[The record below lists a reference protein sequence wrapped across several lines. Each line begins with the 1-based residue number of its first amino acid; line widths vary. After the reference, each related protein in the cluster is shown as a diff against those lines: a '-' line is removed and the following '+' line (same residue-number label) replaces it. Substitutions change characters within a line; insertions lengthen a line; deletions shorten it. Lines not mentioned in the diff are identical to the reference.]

1 MQEVV
6 YFAVN
11 IIPLDEYM
19 VLISRRMFLS
29 SFKFQKKIWLPE
41 FLYFLQSEGTLSE
54 DTNKYFE

>member
-19 VLISRRMFLS
+19 VLIPRRMFLS

-41 FLYFLQSEGTLSE
+41 FLLVFLAI
-54 DTNKYFE
+54 

>member
-41 FLYFLQSEGTLSE
+41 FLLVFLAI
-54 DTNKYFE
+54 